1 MKFGRQRRHDR
12 IANRSALERDAHG
25 NLSQFNSLDSCCHV
39 RNQEEAIVEKGDVDL
54 VIFHLQVP
62 PNEADALVGNNG
74 MVSRS
79 VFRCGVSQRVF
90 D

>member
-39 RNQEEAIVEKGDVDL
+39 RNQEQAIVEKGDVDL
-54 VIFHLQVP
+54 VIFPLASASD
-62 PNEADALVGNNG
+62 EADALWETMG
-74 MVSRS
+74 
-79 VFRCGVSQRVF
+79 
-90 D
+90 